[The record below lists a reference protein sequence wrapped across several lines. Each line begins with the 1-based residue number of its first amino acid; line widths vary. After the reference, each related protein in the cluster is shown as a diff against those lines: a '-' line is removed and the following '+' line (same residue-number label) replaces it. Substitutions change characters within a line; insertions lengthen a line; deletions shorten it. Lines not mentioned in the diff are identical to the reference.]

1 METSM
6 ELSKKRDTGL
16 NEIKSLMEKEN
27 LDETE
32 QSRLTELT
40 RKFKYTDR
48 EINRDKY
55 IGSYSSFEDSPASK
69 GQFQFDLWGSKPSD
83 DMVQKWN
90 KLKKDV
96 QKWGIR
102 NSLLLAPIPTA
113 STSQILGNNECIEPF
128 NYAIYLRRVLAG
140 EFIVI
145 NKYLISDLIEAN
157 IWNSDLKNKI
167 IANNGSV
174 QNIAEIPDDIK
185 RIYKNIWE
193 IGNKAIIDMSADRG
207 KYICQ
212 SQSLNLF
219 MAEPEFNKITSMHF
233 YSWSKGLKT
242 GQYYLRTKPVAQAQ
256 QFTIEP
262 DNKSEPLACSRDNP
276 DCEACGS

>member
-145 NKYLISDLIEAN
+145 NKYLISDLIERN

-174 QNIAEIPDDIK
+174 QNIDEIPDDIK
-185 RIYKNIWE
+185 KIYKNICE
-193 IGNKAIIDMSADRG
+193 IGNKALIDMSSDRG

-219 MAEPEFNKITSMHF
+219 MAEP
-233 YSWSKGLKT
+233 
-242 GQYYLRTKPVAQAQ
+242 
-256 QFTIEP
+256 
-262 DNKSEPLACSRDNP
+262 
-276 DCEACGS
+276 

>member
-1 METSM
+1 M

-16 NEIKSLMEKEN
+16 NEIKSLMEKEK

-145 NKYLISDLIEAN
+145 NKYLISDLIERN

-174 QNIAEIPDDIK
+174 QNIDEIPDDIK
-185 RIYKNIWE
+185 KIYKNICE
-193 IGNKAIIDMSADRG
+193 IGNKALIDMSSDRG

-219 MAEPEFNKITSMHF
+219 MAEP
-233 YSWSKGLKT
+233 
-242 GQYYLRTKPVAQAQ
+242 
-256 QFTIEP
+256 
-262 DNKSEPLACSRDNP
+262 
-276 DCEACGS
+276 